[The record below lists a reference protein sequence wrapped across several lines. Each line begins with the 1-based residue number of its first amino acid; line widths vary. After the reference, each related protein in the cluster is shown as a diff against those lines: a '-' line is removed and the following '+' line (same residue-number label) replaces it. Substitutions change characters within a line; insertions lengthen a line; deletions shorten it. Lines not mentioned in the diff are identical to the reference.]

1 MDVLI
6 DLLFL
11 TILAS
16 MAHKLKKPLL
26 SGLVFGI
33 LKSVSLYLLYIA
45 ELESSPAEAGIIGL
59 THFALNALLGYA
71 IAWIVINRSNDTK
84 MIILMTILT
93 VLGFLTHTASLN
105 VTTLF

>member
-16 MAHKLKKPLL
+16 MAHKLKKPLI

-33 LKSVSLYLLYIA
+33 LKAISLYLLHIA
-45 ELESSPAEAGIIGL
+45 ELESSASQAGLIGL
-59 THFALNALLGYA
+59 THFALNALLGVA
-71 IAWIVINRSNDTK
+71 IAWIVIHRSKETA
-84 MIILMTILT
+84 MILT
-93 VLGFLTHTASLN
+93 MTFLSILSFLTHVASLN
-105 VTTLF
+105 VTNLF

>member
-16 MAHKLKKPLL
+16 MAHKLKKPLI

-33 LKSVSLYLLYIA
+33 LKSVSLYLIHIA
-45 ELESSPAEAGIIGL
+45 ELESSASEAGIIGL
-59 THFALNALLGYA
+59 THFVLNSLLGFA
-71 IAWIVINRSNDTK
+71 IAWIVVNRSNETK
-84 MIILMTILT
+84 MVLLMTVLSILS
-93 VLGFLTHTASLN
+93 FLTHVASLN